1 MEESI
6 IHLQKANNAEKQEC
20 SEKTCASCFANR
32 GCMYEHHLIAL
43 IQNFETANQQT
54 S

>member
-6 IHLQKANNAEKQEC
+6 IHSQKASSADKQEC

-43 IQNFETANQQT
+43 VQNFEIANKQ
-54 S
+54 SN